1 MAVFVSVIA
10 VLVAVGCLLAIML
23 SDIKDQ
29 RREND
34 DA

>member
-10 VLVAVGCLLAIML
+10 VMVAVGCLLAIMM

-29 RREND
+29 GGKGD